1 MITYMNSCTHS
12 DWSRFKDWE
21 HRLDKEDYKYLV
33 RFVENLKNEVMNDE
47 VLLLCGESK
56 TGKTTLMEQ
65 LHNRFGSRVVTID
78 ESRIKEV
85 SGEECGRWSYFL
97 ARNRPSIV
105 ASVLTLDGIQPSML
119 ADCRVINL
127 NHQFS

>member
-1 MITYMNSCTHS
+1 MNSRNPS

-21 HRLDKEDYKYLV
+21 HRLNKEDYDYLS
-33 RFVENLKNEVMNDE
+33 RFVGNLENRVMNDE
-47 VLLLCGESK
+47 VLLLCGGGN

-105 ASVLTLDGIQPSML
+105 ASVHTLEGMQPSML
-119 ADCRVINL
+119 DDCRVIRL
-127 NHQFS
+127 HHQFS

>member
-1 MITYMNSCTHS
+1 MNSRTPS

-21 HRLDKEDYKYLV
+21 HRLNKEDYDYLS
-33 RFVENLKNEVMNDE
+33 RFVGNLENRVMNDE
-47 VLLLCGESK
+47 VLLLCGGGN

-65 LHNRFGSRVVTID
+65 LHNRFGSRIVTID

-97 ARNRPSIV
+97 SRNRPSIV
-105 ASVLTLDGIQPSML
+105 ASVHTLEGMQPSML
-119 ADCRVINL
+119 ADCYVINL
-127 NHQFS
+127 NYQFS